1 MKSCLVAEWGIICDV
16 LVASLRLAQT
26 REGHALLPGYQKYL
40 GVIPDATVEILGKSY
55 NGWIAR
61 DLARCHH
68 MASVGC
74 GKSLDAFRVSLP

>member
-1 MKSCLVAEWGIICDV
+1 MKSCLVAAWEILCDV
-16 LVASLRLAQT
+16 LVACLRLVQT
-26 REGHALLPGYQKYL
+26 REGHALPPGYRKYL

-55 NGWIAR
+55 DGRIAR

-68 MASVGC
+68 RASVGC